1 MRRDSSASRGLAL
14 LGDGVWGQS
23 GHRRPK
29 IFWAKNPKSLV
40 SNASMDRRT
49 KFSRTCRTDG
59 LGRRDR
65 DRSGDVGYDLDVL
78 LSRIT
83 AGDGLVGDPNF
94 NDRLY
99 SVVHPG

>member
-1 MRRDSSASRGLAL
+1 MGQFRLRDGLAL

-29 IFWAKNPKSLV
+29 IFLAEDKFQNLW
-40 SNASMDRRT
+40 SMDRRT

-65 DRSGDVGYDLDVL
+65 NRSGGVGYD
-78 LSRIT
+78 
-83 AGDGLVGDPNF
+83 
-94 NDRLY
+94 
-99 SVVHPG
+99 

>member
-1 MRRDSSASRGLAL
+1 
-14 LGDGVWGQS
+14 
-23 GHRRPK
+23 
-29 IFWAKNPKSLV
+29 
-40 SNASMDRRT
+40 MDRRT

-65 DRSGDVGYDLDVL
+65 DRGGDVGYDLDVL

-99 SVVHPG
+99 SVVHAG